1 MYRITEDFGL
11 RLDKTQFLWDLLD
24 RIKSGKLN
32 TEALIVLCLRYIIL
46 RKFNLDYK
54 ITVKTPL

>member
-32 TEALIVLCLRYIIL
+32 TEVLIVLCLRYIIL